1 MSGNLDLKQVRIT
14 AGLTQVELAKRAA
27 ISRSTLSDLEKGKQ
41 SKPNNKTVHALA
53 DALLIGPEMCRNAIA
68 VSVSNAA
75 ENTRM
80 RQRVNEGKEAHALRN
95 AGWQFL
101 KDLDRDLASRL
112 AQELIVQWTH
122 NSTALEGNTLS
133 IRETFDI
140 LTHGVTISGKS
151 LIEHAEVHGHANA
164 ISLVAQVCQNGHV
177 TPSILH
183 DLHSCIQT
191 GVSRDIFQPIGKWKV
206 EHNGTMTKDGW
217 HEYAAPQHVPTLMN
231 SWFELY
237 KQLFQALK
245 HIKNKRQ
252 LRSTAV
258 KTYAA
263 LHIAFTRIHPYA
275 DGNGR
280 LARLLANVP
289 LLVRGLPP
297 LLIEAEQRNTY
308 IQLLAENDKTLGSVK
323 VGEALYTENKHFKE
337 IVRFLHEA
345 WKSSWELVDSYREK
359 QKDRG

>member
-1 MSGNLDLKQVRIT
+1 MSGNLDLKQVRMA
-14 AGLTQVELAKRAA
+14 AGLTQVELAKRAS

-41 SKPNNKTVHALA
+41 IKPNAQTVRALA

-68 VSVSNAA
+68 ISVSKAA

-80 RQRVNEGKEAHALRN
+80 RQRVNEGKETTSLRN

-101 KDLDRDLASRL
+101 KGLDRDLASRL

-122 NSTALEGNTLS
+122 NSTSLEGNTLS
-133 IRETFDI
+133 IGETFDI
-140 LTHGVTISGKS
+140 LAHGVTISGKS

-164 ISLVAQVCQNGHV
+164 ISLVSQVCQNGHL
-177 TPSILH
+177 TASTLH
-183 DLHSCIQT
+183 ELHSCIQT

-206 EHNGTMTKDGW
+206 EHNGTMTNNGW
-217 HEYAAPQHVPTLMN
+217 HEYAAPQHVPALMI

-237 KQLFQALK
+237 KQLFQTLK
-245 HIKNKRQ
+245 AIKHKRQ

-280 LARLLANVP
+280 LARIVANIP
-289 LLVRGLPP
+289 LLVCGLPP
-297 LLIEAEQRNTY
+297 LLIEAKQRNTY
-308 IQLLAENDKTLGSVK
+308 IQLLAENDKALGSIK
-323 VGEALYTENKHFKE
+323 PGEVLYADNKHYKH
-337 IVRFLHEA
+337 IVRFLNDA
-345 WKSSWELVDSYREK
+345 WTSTWELVDEY
-359 QKDRG
+359 QKLQKERI